1 MTGGLIV
8 GVDASRNRSGG
19 ARAHLIGLMSGSDP
33 RSFGIERV
41 HLWAYRALRDQIPNR
56 PWLVKHEPI
65 EIEGSVPRQ
74 LWWQRAKLPAI
85 VDALG
90 CDILFNTDAGSVC
103 PVRRSATLSQ
113 DMLSFEPGE
122 MQRYGLSKARLRLEV
137 LKMVQAQR
145 LKRARLAIFL
155 TEYARQT
162 IRRSIGRVAESV
174 VIPHG
179 IDEKF
184 RTVADQRRPW
194 PADGPIRCL
203 YVSNAAP
210 YKHQWHVV
218 EAVAQLRQAG
228 YPLELKLVGG
238 GAGRSQARLERS
250 KQQFDPHSEF
260 VQQLSFVPNDEI
272 PRHLAEADLFVFA
285 SSCEN
290 LPITMLEAMAAGIP
304 ICSSNRGPM
313 PEVLADGGFY
323 FDPEEPA
330 SIARAMRDM
339 IEDGIERAR
348 RIKQAR
354 ERSLGFTWRR
364 CSEETWSALA
374 AACRPV
380 AQSETVG

>member
-1 MTGGLIV
+1 MTKGLIV

-33 RSFGIERV
+33 RTLGIERV
-41 HLWAYRALRDQIPNR
+41 HLWAYRALRDQIPDQ
-56 PWLVKHEPI
+56 PWLVKHETPD
-65 EIEGSVPRQ
+65 IEGSVPRQ

-137 LKMVQAQR
+137 LKIVQAQR

-155 TEYARQT
+155 SDYARQA
-162 IRRSIGRVAESV
+162 IQASIGRVAESV

-184 RTVADQRRPW
+184 RAVAHQRRPW
-194 PADGPIRCL
+194 PADEPIRCL

-228 YPLELKLVGG
+228 FHLELKLVGG
-238 GAGRSQARLERS
+238 GAGRSQARLERAM
-250 KQQFDPHSEF
+250 QEFDPSGEF
-260 VQQLSFVPNDEI
+260 VRQLSFVPNEEI
-272 PRHLAEADLFVFA
+272 PQHLADADLFVFA

-313 PEVLADGGFY
+313 PEVLGEGGCY

-330 SIARAMRDM
+330 SIARAMRNM
-339 IEDGIERAR
+339 IEDGMHRAR
-348 RIKQAR
+348 RTEQAR
-354 ERSLGFTWRR
+354 ERSRAFTWRR

-374 AACRPV
+374 AACR
-380 AQSETVG
+380 SETAE